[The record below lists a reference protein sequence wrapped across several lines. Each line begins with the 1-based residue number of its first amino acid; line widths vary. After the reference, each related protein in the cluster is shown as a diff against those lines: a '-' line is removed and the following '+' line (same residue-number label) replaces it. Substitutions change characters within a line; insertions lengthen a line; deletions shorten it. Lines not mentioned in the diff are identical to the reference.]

1 MRTEDLRKIQKICI
15 VAIVCLIIVVIGCV
29 FIMTSKENQK
39 NSENISIAQEVE
51 NTEKDNEQTAPK
63 LTEKLELLP
72 TNCNL
77 NDKMPELS
85 FTKEDNEELKLS
97 DLKGK
102 VVVMTF
108 WASWC
113 KHCKNELFH
122 AEEFSNMLNK
132 YKDVQFLLV
141 DKLDGTKETKE
152 QALNYLKDNN
162 IPFKTVFYENLSAY
176 KSLGINVVP
185 TTLIIN
191 KSGVLTNYYE
201 PEIEDPAQMEA
212 LIKEALK
219 EK

>member
-1 MRTEDLRKIQKICI
+1 MRIENLRKFQKICI
-15 VAIVCLIIVVIGCV
+15 IAIVCLIIVVIGCI
-29 FIMTSKENQK
+29 FIMTSKEKQK
-39 NSENISIAQEVE
+39 NSENISIKQEVE
-51 NTEKDNEQTAPK
+51 NTEKDNEQATPK

-77 NDKMPELS
+77 NGKMPELS
-85 FTKEDNEELKLS
+85 FIKEDNKELKLS

-113 KHCKNELFH
+113 KHCKNELSH
-122 AEEFSNMLNK
+122 GKEFSTMLNK
-132 YKDVQFLLV
+132 YEDVEFLLV

-162 IPFKTVFYENLSAY
+162 IPFKTVFDENLSAY
-176 KSLGINVVP
+176 KALGIKVVP

-191 KSGVLTNYYE
+191 KNGVLTNYYA
-201 PEIEDPAQMEA
+201 PEIEDSVQMEA
-212 LIKEALK
+212 LINQALE

>member
-1 MRTEDLRKIQKICI
+1 
-15 VAIVCLIIVVIGCV
+15 
-29 FIMTSKENQK
+29 MTSKENPK
-39 NSENISIAQEVE
+39 NNENISITQEVE
-51 NTEKDNEQTAPK
+51 NTEKDNEQIAPK

-122 AEEFSNMLNK
+122 AEEFSQMLSK

-162 IPFKTVFYENLSAY
+162 IPFKTVFDENLSAY
-176 KSLGINVVP
+176 KSLGIKVVP

-191 KSGVLTNYYE
+191 KSGVLTNYYA